1 MSAQVIICPH
11 CHKEIPL
18 TEAIFH
24 QIRGELLKEF
34 EAESKKKEQ
43 EIAQKVEALNA
54 REQALEDAKRTLDE
68 EIAKKL
74 AIEKEKLASEAKRR
88 ATEAAA
94 LEMKDLLEQI
104 EEKDRKLEEARKA
117 ELELRR
123 QRRALEEREKAI
135 ELEMARKLDEERA
148 RIKDEA
154 LKSATEEHRLKDL
167 EKEKQINDMRKQI
180 EDLKRKAEQGSQQTQ
195 GEVLELDL
203 EEILKANF
211 PLDHIEPVPKG
222 IRGADVLQKVHNR
235 FGQHSGM
242 IIWESKRTKAW
253 SDGWIT
259 KLKDDQREVKA
270 DVAIL
275 MTAILP
281 KDVPNFGY
289 KDGVWITDYESA
301 AGLATSIR
309 MALAEV
315 AAAKLAAVGK
325 NEKME
330 AVYAYIAGPG
340 FKQKVQAIIETFASM
355 KSELDQE
362 KRAMAKIWAKREKQ
376 IERVIDSAIGMRG
389 EVEGIIGASLPE
401 IESLELRALT
411 DGTDRDARDEEVEDK
426 NDLPF

>member
-203 EEILKANF
+203 EDMLKANF

-270 DVAIL
+270 DVAVL
-275 MTAILP
+275 MTAALP

-411 DGTDRDARDEEVEDK
+411 DGTDRD
-426 NDLPF
+426 L

>member
-180 EDLKRKAEQGSQQTQ
+180 EDLKRKAEQGSQQAQ

-411 DGTDRDARDEEVEDK
+411 DGTDRDAA
-426 NDLPF
+426 

>member
-203 EEILKANF
+203 EDMLKANF

-411 DGTDRDARDEEVEDK
+411 DGTDRD
-426 NDLPF
+426 L